1 MKYAI
6 CLFNISNAKQHK
18 CPSTRFIIPIFLIG
32 FCMQNNLIW
41 GFCEFSVTN
50 PNCLQPR

>member
-1 MKYAI
+1 MQFVYLILA
-6 CLFNISNAKQHK
+6 LRNNINVPLLVLSY
-18 CPSTRFIIPIFLIG
+18 PFFLIG